1 MKPQEEERHGLLGI
15 EDCPP
20 REEEAH
26 DLDQFHHI
34 NKDGEPTSVFDY
46 EVLRYFE
53 ECISLFVVGGVPYLY
68 QGGIFRADITGAETR
83 TIIRS
88 LIYPK
93 FVKAATERR
102 LLDLIVADAKFCIT
116 TEEMNSY
123 PPEWIC
129 FQNGFYDPVNRKM
142 VPHDPE
148 YRALNQIPHEYHP
161 EEEVKGGE
169 AIEEWF
175 RFIFD
180 NEDDR
185 EMFLQFAGYCMTR
198 DTRQQKFLILCGGG
212 GTGKSTLIRLLEAVI
227 GFQNISN
234 VALQNLNQ
242 RFASYD
248 LLGKLL
254 NSCADL
260 EVSALED
267 VSILKKL
274 LGEDQIRGEPKGK
287 QAIFFRNYAKLIFS
301 TNELPMVKAERTN
314 GFYRRLLILEMDKKP
329 QRRRADFFQTLE
341 QELPYFIRLCVRA
354 LERMYEGGTLKESPG
369 SRSAVQRL
377 RCESDTVEAFLS
389 DERLV
394 SQDKEARAKKK
405 DLYQLY
411 MVFCRASER
420 QALKKQSFFKA
431 LRAKGFKEVKS
442 TGIEYFRGVSIS
454 AEAGKALADESG
466 EKFGELL
473 GEDKGVFRRLLGWH
487 F

>member
-1 MKPQEEERHGLLGI
+1 MKPQEEGHGLPKA
-15 EDCPP
+15 ESSPP
-20 REEEAH
+20 WEGEAP

-68 QGGIFRADITGAETR
+68 RDGIFQADITGAETR

-88 LIYPK
+88 LIYPQ

-102 LLDLIVADAKFCIT
+102 LLDLITADAKFSTT

-142 VPHDPE
+142 VPHSPE
-148 YRALNQIPHEYHP
+148 FRALNQIPHEYYP
-161 EEEVKGGE
+161 EKEATRGE

-185 EMFLQFAGYCMTR
+185 EMFLQYAGYCMTR

-212 GTGKSTLIRLLEAVI
+212 GTGKSTLIRLLETVI
-227 GFQNISN
+227 GLQNISN

-287 QAIFFRNYAKLIFS
+287 QATFFRNYAKLIFS
-301 TNELPMVKAERTN
+301 TNELPTVKAERTN

-329 QRRRADFFQTLE
+329 QRRRPDFFQTLE
-341 QELPYFIRLCVRA
+341 RELPYFIGLCVQA
-354 LERMYEGGTLKESPG
+354 LERMYEGGTLKESSG
-369 SRSAVQRL
+369 SREAVQRL

-389 DERLV
+389 DERLITR
-394 SQDKEARAKKK
+394 DKEARTKKK

-411 MVFCRASER
+411 TVFCRASDR

-442 TGIEYFRGVSIS
+442 TGIEHFRGVSITEG
-454 AEAGKALADESG
+454 AEKALADSSG
-466 EKFGELL
+466 EEFGELL
-473 GEDKGVFRRLLGWH
+473 GDDKGVLARLLRWH